1 MKKLIKITTAQGIFF
16 KQHFGTLTTDRN
28 EAIVLQSLPKDIER
42 FKQSILKENPLWQSV
57 DFEDTY
63 VIGTAKNLLEGAI
76 TGGFDEND
84 KFYRIWNSNNIN
96 K

>member
-1 MKKLIKITTAQGIFF
+1 MKKHIKITTAQGIFF
-16 KQHFGTLTTDRN
+16 KQHFGTLTTDKN
-28 EAIVLQSLPKDIER
+28 KAIVLQSLPKDIER

-57 DFEDTY
+57 DFEDTD
-63 VIGTAKNLLEGAI
+63 VIVNPKFLLGDTI

-84 KFYRIWNSNNIN
+84 KFYRIWESDNLN